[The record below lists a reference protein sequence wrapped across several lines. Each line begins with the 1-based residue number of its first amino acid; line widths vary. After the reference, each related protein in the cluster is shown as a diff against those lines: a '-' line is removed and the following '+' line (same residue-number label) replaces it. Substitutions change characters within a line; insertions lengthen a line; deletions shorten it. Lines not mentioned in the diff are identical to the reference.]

1 MAAYAISGVLLLAA
15 VMLALR
21 WFVNADPRVAARV
34 LIWIGTIVFA
44 VGVLFLIVTGRLAL
58 VFYLLPAL
66 LPWLLR
72 IRAVARAAKTFSR
85 MNRTQRGE
93 ATGGTSDIETR
104 YLRMRLD
111 HDTGTLWGEVVAGR
125 HNGKTLA
132 TMAPAD
138 LLDLLAECRAGDP
151 PSAQVLESYLD
162 RHHDGWRVDDP
173 AGPGAAGPG
182 ADEGGGQESAGAAAP
197 PSAAMSREEA
207 LKVLGLDDGDGAG
220 PDDIKAAHR
229 RLMAA
234 LHPDHGGSDY
244 LAAKIN
250 QARDVLLGH

>member
-15 VMLALR
+15 FMLALR
-21 WFVNADPRVAARV
+21 WFVNADPKAAARV

-44 VGVLFLIVTGRLAL
+44 VGVLYLIVTGRLAL
-58 VFYLLPAL
+58 VFYMLPAL

-72 IRAVARAAKTFSR
+72 IRAVARAAKNFSR
-85 MNRTQRGE
+85 MNQTQRGE
-93 ATGGTSDIETR
+93 ATGGASDIETE

-132 TMAPAD
+132 TMAPAE

-151 PSAQVLESYLD
+151 PSAQVLEGYLD
-162 RHHDGWRVDDP
+162 RHHEGWRVDDP
-173 AGPGAAGPG
+173 AGSGAGEA
-182 ADEGGGQESAGAAAP
+182 GGQENAGATAP
-197 PSAAMSREEA
+197 PSAAMTREEA
-207 LKVLGLDDGDGAG
+207 LKVLGLDDGAG

-250 QARDVLLGH
+250 QARDVLLGQ

>member
-15 VMLALR
+15 FMLALR
-21 WFVNADPRVAARV
+21 WFVNADPKVAARV

-58 VFYLLPAL
+58 VFYMLPAL

-72 IRAVARAAKTFSR
+72 IRAVARAAKNFSR
-85 MNRTQRGE
+85 MNQTRRGE

-104 YLRMRLD
+104 YLRMRLE

-132 TMAPAD
+132 TMAPAE

-151 PSAQVLESYLD
+151 PSAQVLEGYLD
-162 RHHDGWRVDDP
+162 RHHEGWRVDDP
-173 AGPGAAGPG
+173 AVSGAGEA
-182 ADEGGGQESAGAAAP
+182 GGQENAGAAAP
-197 PSAAMSREEA
+197 LSTAMTREEA
-207 LKVLGLDDGDGAG
+207 LKVLGLDDGAG

>member
-15 VMLALR
+15 FMLGLR
-21 WFVNADPRVAARV
+21 WFVNADPKVAARV
-34 LIWIGTIVFA
+34 LIWIGTVVF
-44 VGVLFLIVTGRLAL
+44 VSGVLFLLVTGRLAL

-72 IRAVARAAKTFSR
+72 IRAVARAAKNFSR
-85 MNRTQRGE
+85 MNQSRRGE
-93 ATGGTSDIETR
+93 ATGGTSDIETK

-111 HDTGTLWGEVVAGR
+111 HDTGTLWGEVVAGH

-132 TMAPAD
+132 TMGPAE
-138 LLDLLAECRAGDP
+138 LLDLLVECRAGDP

-162 RHHDGWRVDDP
+162 RHHEGWRVDDP
-173 AGPGAAGPG
+173 AGTGAAG
-182 ADEGGGQESAGAAAP
+182 EGQEGAGAAAP
-197 PSAAMSREEA
+197 PGAAMSREEA
-207 LKVLGLDDGDGAG
+207 LKVLGLDDGAS
-220 PDDIKAAHR
+220 PDDIRAAHR

-234 LHPDHGGSDY
+234 LHPDRGGSDY

-250 QARDVLLGH
+250 QARDVLLGG

>member
-1 MAAYAISGVLLLAA
+1 MATYAISGVLLLAA

-21 WFVNADPRVAARV
+21 WFVNADPKVAARV

-58 VFYLLPAL
+58 VFYMLPAL

-72 IRAVARAAKTFSR
+72 IRAVARAAKNFSR
-85 MNRTQRGE
+85 MNQTQRGE
-93 ATGGTSDIETR
+93 ATGGASTIETR

-132 TMAPAD
+132 TMAPAE
-138 LLDLLAECRAGDP
+138 LLDLLVECRAGDAQ
-151 PSAQVLESYLD
+151 SAQVLESYLD
-162 RHHDGWRVDDP
+162 RHHEGWRVDDP
-173 AGPGAAGPG
+173 AGAG
-182 ADEGGGQESAGAAAP
+182 ADGGGQENAGAAAP
-197 PSAAMSREEA
+197 SATMTREEA
-207 LKVLGLDDGDGAG
+207 LKVLGLDDGADA
-220 PDDIKAAHR
+220 DAVKAAHR

-234 LHPDHGGSDY
+234 LHPDRGGSDY

-250 QARDVLLGH
+250 QARDVLLGG

>member
-21 WFVNADPRVAARV
+21 WFVNADPKVAARV

-58 VFYLLPAL
+58 VFYMLPAL

-72 IRAVARAAKTFSR
+72 IRAVARAAKNFSR
-85 MNRTQRGE
+85 MNQTRRGE
-93 ATGGTSDIETR
+93 TTGGTSDIETR

-132 TMAPAD
+132 TMAPAE

-151 PSAQVLESYLD
+151 PSAQVLEGYLD
-162 RHHDGWRVDDP
+162 RHHEGWRVDDP
-173 AGPGAAGPG
+173 AGSGAGEA
-182 ADEGGGQESAGAAAP
+182 GGQENAGATAP
-197 PSAAMSREEA
+197 PSAAMTREEA
-207 LKVLGLDDGDGAG
+207 LKVLGLDDGAG

-250 QARDVLLGH
+250 QARDVLLGQ

>member
-1 MAAYAISGVLLLAA
+1 MAVYAISGVLLLAA
-15 VMLALR
+15 FMLALR
-21 WFVNADPRVAARV
+21 WFVNADPKVAARV
-34 LIWIGTIVFA
+34 LIWIGTVVFVA
-44 VGVLFLIVTGRLAL
+44 GVLFLLVTGRGAL

-72 IRAVARAAKTFSR
+72 IRAVARVAKNFSR
-85 MNRTQRGE
+85 MDQKRRGE
-93 ATGGTSDIETR
+93 ATGETSDIETR

-111 HDTGTLWGEVVAGR
+111 HDTGTLWGEIVAGR

-132 TMAPAD
+132 TMAPAE

-151 PSAQVLESYLD
+151 QSAQVLESYLD
-162 RHHDGWRVDDP
+162 RHHEGWRVDDP
-173 AGPGAAGPG
+173 AGSGAG
-182 ADEGGGQESAGAAAP
+182 EGEAAAPAGAA
-197 PSAAMSREEA
+197 MTRDEA
-207 LKVLGLDDGDGAG
+207 LKILGLEQEAS

-234 LHPDHGGSDY
+234 LHPDRGGSDY

-250 QARDVLLGH
+250 QARDVLLGG